1 VHRTARGVAGF
12 ATLDAVHRGRSAFFV
27 ALGLAIAAGLVWLG
41 GALAGEP
48 LVAPPP
54 DAAIGPIASAVARGR
69 HVRIDG
75 PRGPI
80 HVWIPAG
87 YHADTGATILYLHGY
102 FDDADTAWTGH
113 QLAQQ
118 FALSALNAVFVVPE
132 APVAQ
137 KTPINY
143 PDLGELLRLVED
155 GTGVVRG
162 AALTAAVGHSGA
174 FRTLQAWFDEPL
186 LDQMVMVDAM
196 YGDEDAIVGWVRS
209 SPRHRLIFV
218 GEDTLLATESVVE
231 KLPDALTIDRFPPT
245 YDTWPAAAR
254 TARAVYVRAQFAH
267 MPLVTEGIVLPSLLR
282 LLPVELLAD
291 EPWRLPLGALPALV
305 DAQVPDGTP
314 N

>member
-1 VHRTARGVAGF
+1 MDRVHRAC
-12 ATLDAVHRGRSAFFV
+12 SALL
-27 ALGLAIAAGLVWLG
+27 ASLGLAGLVGLVWLG
-41 GALAGEP
+41 VAIAGEP
-48 LVAPPP
+48 AVVAPSAS
-54 DAAIGPIASAVARGR
+54 DSRTAIAGAVAAGR

-80 HVWIPAG
+80 HVWIPAS
-87 YHADTGATILYLHGY
+87 YRAETGATVVYVHGY

-118 FALSALNAVFVVPE
+118 FALSALDALFVVPE

-155 GTGVVRG
+155 ATGVARG
-162 AALTAAVGHSGA
+162 AALTVAVGHSGA
-174 FRTLQAWFDEPL
+174 FRTLQAWLDEPL
-186 LDQMVMVDAM
+186 LDQLVMIDAN
-196 YGDEDAIVGWVRS
+196 YGDDDLIVGWLRA

-218 GEDTLLATESVVE
+218 GEDTLLATEAIADRV
-231 KLPDALTIDRFPPT
+231 PDTLTVDRFPPT

-254 TARAVYVRAQFAH
+254 TARSVYVRAQFSH

-282 LLPVELLAD
+282 LLPVEVLPD
-291 EPWRLPLGALPALV
+291 QPWRLPLGSLPPLP
-305 DAQVPDGTP
+305 DASVAPAPEDAAAD
-314 N
+314 

>member
-1 VHRTARGVAGF
+1 
-12 ATLDAVHRGRSAFFV
+12 VHRGRTVLFAG
-27 ALGLAIAAGLVWLG
+27 LGLAVLIGLAWLG
-41 GALAGEP
+41 AALAGEP
-48 LVAPPP
+48 GAAP
-54 DAAIGPIASAVARGR
+54 AADDPKAQIATAVAAGR

-80 HVWIPAG
+80 HVWIPAS
-87 YHADTGATILYLHGY
+87 YRADTGATVIYVHGY

-118 FALSALNAVFVVPE
+118 FALSALNALFVVPE

-143 PDLGELLRLVED
+143 PDLGELLRMVED
-155 GTGVVRG
+155 ATGVTRG
-162 AALTAAVGHSGA
+162 AALTAAIGHSGA

-186 LDQMVMVDAM
+186 LDQLVMVDAM
-196 YGDEDAIVGWVRS
+196 YGDEDAVTGWLRA

-218 GEDTLLATESVVE
+218 GEDTLLATESVAD
-231 KLPDALTIDRFPPT
+231 KLPDTLTVDRFPPT

-254 TARAVYVRAQFAH
+254 TARSVYVRAQYPH
-267 MPLVTEGIVLPSLLR
+267 MPLVTEGVVLPSLLR
-282 LLPVELLAD
+282 LLPVEQLAD
-291 EPWRLPLGALPALV
+291 EPWRLPLGSIPPLPDAAV
-305 DAQVPDGTP
+305 DAAEPAEAGP

>member
-1 VHRTARGVAGF
+1 MER
-12 ATLDAVHRGRSAFFV
+12 VHRGRTVLFAG
-27 ALGLAIAAGLVWLG
+27 LGLAVLIGLAWLG
-41 GALAGEP
+41 AALAGEP
-48 LVAPPP
+48 
-54 DAAIGPIASAVARGR
+54 AALSAAHDPRAQIAAAVAAGR
-69 HVRIDG
+69 HVRIEG
-75 PRGPI
+75 PRGPV
-80 HVWIPAG
+80 HVWIPAS
-87 YHADTGATILYLHGY
+87 YHADTGATVIYVHGY

-118 FALSALNAVFVVPE
+118 FALSALNALFVVPE

-155 GTGVVRG
+155 ATGATRG

-186 LDQMVMVDAM
+186 LDQLVMVDAM
-196 YGDEDAIVGWVRS
+196 YGDEDAVIGWLRA

-218 GEDTLLATESVVE
+218 GEDTLLATESVAD
-231 KLPDALTIDRFPPT
+231 KLPETLTIDRFPPT

-254 TARAVYVRAQFAH
+254 TARSVYVRAQYTH
-267 MPLVTEGIVLPSLLR
+267 MPLVTEGIALPSLLR
-282 LLPVELLAD
+282 LLPVELLA
-291 EPWRLPLGALPALV
+291 EQPWRLPLGSLPPLPDAAV
-305 DAQVPDGTP
+305 DAAVDAVDPAAP

>member
-1 VHRTARGVAGF
+1 
-12 ATLDAVHRGRSAFFV
+12 VHRGRTVLV
-27 ALGLAIAAGLVWLG
+27 AGLGLAVLIGLAWLG
-41 GALAGEP
+41 AALAGEP
-48 LVAPPP
+48 
-54 DAAIGPIASAVARGR
+54 AALTAAEDPRAVIAAAVAAGR

-80 HVWIPAG
+80 HVWIPAS
-87 YHADTGATILYLHGY
+87 YHANTGATVIYVHGY

-118 FALSALNAVFVVPE
+118 FALSALNALFVVPE

-155 GTGVVRG
+155 ATGVTRG

-174 FRTLQAWFDEPL
+174 FRTLQAWLDEPL
-186 LDQMVMVDAM
+186 LDQLVMVDAM
-196 YGDEDAIVGWVRS
+196 YGDEDAVVGWLRA

-218 GEDTLLATESVVE
+218 GEDTLLATESVAD
-231 KLPDALTIDRFPPT
+231 KLPETLTIDRFPPT

-254 TARAVYVRAQFAH
+254 TARSVYVRAQYLH

-282 LLPVELLAD
+282 LLPVEQLAD
-291 EPWRLPLGALPALV
+291 EPWRLPLGSLPPLPDAAV
-305 DAQVPDGTP
+305 DAADDGAT

>member
-1 VHRTARGVAGF
+1 MDV
-12 ATLDAVHRGRSAFFV
+12 VHRGRIVLSVGSGIAV
-27 ALGLAIAAGLVWLG
+27 LVGLLWLG
-41 GALAGEP
+41 AALAGEP
-48 LVAPPP
+48 KMLAVPGDAPS
-54 DAAIGPIASAVARGR
+54 PIAAAVAGGR

-80 HVWIPAG
+80 HVWIPAS
-87 YHADTGATILYLHGY
+87 YHADTGATILYVHGY

-155 GTGVVRG
+155 NTGVTRG
-162 AALTAAVGHSGA
+162 AALTVAVGHSGA
-174 FRTLQAWFDEPL
+174 FRTLQAWLDEPL
-186 LDQMVMVDAM
+186 LDQIVMVDAM
-196 YGDEDAIVGWVRS
+196 YGDEDAIVGWFRA

-218 GEDTLLATESVVE
+218 GEDTLLATESVAD
-231 KLPDALTIDRFPPT
+231 KLPETLAIDRFPPT
-245 YDTWPAAAR
+245 YDSWPAEAK
-254 TARAVYVRAQFAH
+254 TARSVYVRAQFMH

-282 LLPVELLAD
+282 LLAVERLAD
-291 EPWRLPLGALPALV
+291 EPWQLPLGALPALPDASV
-305 DAQVPDGTP
+305 DDGVM